1 MEEQKSWQ
9 LDQPQGTPLYTVD
22 VHNTQTMHVK
32 RMFLVNRLRLW
43 QLAVL
48 VALLFLYIN
57 SASVLGFV
65 LGFLSI
71 PYVFF
76 LARSMAVSA
85 YKSNETARGKLVH
98 YTFYEDCFTV
108 QSSYS
113 QSTIWYDDLY
123 RVIVRKDSVC
133 LMISNR
139 VGYALCENECSESV
153 LDFLRERCA
162 EKRKPK
168 AKEILIT
175 VLHAI
180 FCFLFLGYACIAVL
194 ARRSTP
200 AETVPTPTPLP
211 TESAIVEDEPTPA
224 PTAAPTAE
232 PDTEEAASKDPIST
246 GYDVIYETYLKDT
259 STTYEFNLTAKGE
272 DYIILND
279 TDDAVEFLQYDR
291 DSANGSCALYVYER
305 CPKDANGSWSRQ
317 EAQILN
323 IYAYHYWDGATAA
336 SGKTGWGDAPAK
348 EYSDLTGE

>member
-1 MEEQKSWQ
+1 MEDQKSWQ
-9 LDQPQGTPLYTVD
+9 LEQPQGTPLYTLD
-22 VHNTQTMHVK
+22 VHNTQTMYVK

-123 RVIVRKDSVC
+123 RVIVRKHSVC
-133 LMISNR
+133 LMVSNR
-139 VGYALCENECSESV
+139 IGYALCENECSESV

-168 AKEILIT
+168 GKETLFT
-175 VLHAI
+175 VLFAL
-180 FCFLFLGYACIAVL
+180 FCVLFLGYACMAVL
-194 ARRSTP
+194 ARRSIP
-200 AETVPTPTPLP
+200 AETAPAPTPLP
-211 TESAIVEDEPTPA
+211 AVTAAPTEEPA

-232 PDTEEAASKDPIST
+232 PDTEETISKDPIST
-246 GYDVIYETYLKDT
+246 GYDVIYETYLKEE
-259 STTYEFNLTAKGE
+259 SK
-272 DYIILND
+272 
-279 TDDAVEFLQYDR
+279 
-291 DSANGSCALYVYER
+291 
-305 CPKDANGSWSRQ
+305 
-317 EAQILN
+317 
-323 IYAYHYWDGATAA
+323 
-336 SGKTGWGDAPAK
+336 
-348 EYSDLTGE
+348 

>member
-1 MEEQKSWQ
+1 MEDQKFWQ

-22 VHNTQTMHVK
+22 AHSTQGMYVK
-32 RMFLVNRLRLW
+32 RMLLINRRNLW
-43 QLAVL
+43 QLAAA

-65 LGFLSI
+65 LGILSI
-71 PYVFF
+71 PFVFIM
-76 LARSMAVSA
+76 ARAVAVSA
-85 YKSNETARGKLVH
+85 YKTTQSARGKLIH

-123 RVIVRKDSVC
+123 RVIVRKHSVC
-133 LMISNR
+133 LMVSNR
-139 VGYALCENECSESV
+139 IGYALCENECPESV

-168 AKEILIT
+168 AKEILFT
-175 VLHAI
+175 VLFAL
-180 FCFLFLGYACIAVL
+180 FCVLFLGYACMAVL
-194 ARRSTP
+194 ARCSTP
-200 AETVPTPTPLP
+200 AETVPAPTPLP
-211 TESAIVEDEPTPA
+211 AVTAAPTEEPA
-224 PTAAPTAE
+224 PTAAPTDE
-232 PDTEEAASKDPIST
+232 PDTEETISKDPIST
-246 GYDVIYETYLKDT
+246 GYDVIYETYLKET

-291 DSANGSCALYVYER
+291 DSANGRCALYVYER
-305 CPKDANGSWSRQ
+305 CPKDANGGWSRQ

-323 IYAYHYWDGATAA
+323 IYAYHYGDGATAA
-336 SGKTGWGDAPAK
+336 SGKTGWGAAPSK
-348 EYSDLTGE
+348 EYSELTGE